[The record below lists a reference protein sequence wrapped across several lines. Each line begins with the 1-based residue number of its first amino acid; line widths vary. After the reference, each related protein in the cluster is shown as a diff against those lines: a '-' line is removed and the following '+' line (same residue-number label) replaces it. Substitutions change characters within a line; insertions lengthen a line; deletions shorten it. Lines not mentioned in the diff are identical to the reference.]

1 MKHRLI
7 PFALVLLLATLAC
20 NLPMQTGEPAAAT
33 PDVSTVPPTPR
44 LSEVITINSEPFSEE
59 GKDPIYSITAQIPYA
74 EGADPTRLANFNT
87 LLKKTAE
94 EQIIPFRDSVLTLA
108 PVQPISAGSSL
119 SLKYTV
125 IGQALDYWSIKY
137 EIDAYFDGAAHPGHT
152 SITINYDLDRD
163 RPLTLDE
170 LFLPGSNY
178 LQVIAD
184 YCKAEL
190 TKRDIAFEGFSA
202 GAEPLPENYT
212 RWNMSNEGLVIT
224 FDEYQV
230 APYAAGPQVVV
241 LPFSALQSVSDPNS
255 ILSFFV
261 K

>member
-1 MKHRLI
+1 MKSRYL
-7 PFALVLLLATLAC
+7 FLCLSLFLAALAC
-20 NLPMQTGEPAAAT
+20 NLPAQIGEPAAIT
-33 PDVSTVPPTPR
+33 PEVPTVPPTPR
-44 LSEVITINSEPFSEE
+44 LSEFITINSEPFSEE
-59 GKDPIYSITAQIPYA
+59 GKVPIYFITAQIPYA
-74 EGADPTRLANFNT
+74 EGADPTRLANFNS
-87 LLKKTAE
+87 LLKDTVQKEIAS
-94 EQIIPFRDSVLTLA
+94 FRKGVQVNA
-108 PVQPISAGSSL
+108 PIQPVSAGSSFDL
-119 SLKYTV
+119 TYTV

-137 EIDAYFDGAAHPGHT
+137 DISFYFDGAAHPGHYNMN
-152 SITINYDLDRD
+152 INYDLDRD

-190 TKRDIAFEGFSA
+190 TKRDIAFEGFST
-202 GAEPLPENYT
+202 GADPLPENYT
-212 RWNMSNEGLVIT
+212 HWNMSNEGLVIT

-241 LPFSALQSVSDPNS
+241 IPFSALQSVSDPNS